1 MAVTWWMPSSC
12 TASPYGIAS
21 SSQAGLRVLSAS
33 WTWIVGHEPGD
44 RAPPRPVAPTALR
57 ADAPAGGPVAPGHA
71 GMHPGAV
78 RVPRSVPAGP
88 ERLREQLLRGRGAQH
103 AAQLAQLLLRLVRP
117 GRAGVGGQAAA
128 GALGAGRQGRGV
140 RVLRAE

>member
-33 WTWIVGHEPGD
+33 GSWMVGHEPGD
-44 RAPPRPVAPTALR
+44 RAPPRPVAPAALR
-57 ADAPAGGPVAPGHA
+57 ADAPGGGPVAPGGA

-88 ERLREQLLRGRGAQH
+88 ERLREHLLRGRGAQH
-103 AAQLAQLLLRLVRP
+103 AAQLAQLLLRLVRR
-117 GRAGVGGQAAA
+117 GRFGVGGTAAA
-128 GALGAGRQGRGV
+128 VSLVPGRQRQ
-140 RVLRAE
+140 RVSGLRVE